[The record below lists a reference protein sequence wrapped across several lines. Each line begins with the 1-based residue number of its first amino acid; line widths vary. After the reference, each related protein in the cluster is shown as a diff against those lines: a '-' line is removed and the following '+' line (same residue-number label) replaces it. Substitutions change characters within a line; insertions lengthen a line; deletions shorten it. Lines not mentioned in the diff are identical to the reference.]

1 VTDVGFFFG
10 KYEIVGACY
19 KQHAGRQHQA
29 EGEYAVLGLNHIGG
43 KDTKFYTI
51 NTTEQTL
58 LT

>member
-51 NTTEQTL
+51 NIT
-58 LT
+58 